1 MISCKHEEAE
11 KEATQWMSTIKNV
24 NYWTI
29 QLFNYSTIE
38 CQLLRGSVL
47 SDLFPE
53 PRLSLKTFPLDDCIA
68 YSVAMKDQIK

>member
-1 MISCKHEEAE
+1 MKKQKKKLPNEC
-11 KEATQWMSTIKNV
+11 QLLRMSTIE
-24 NYWTI
+24 
-29 QLFNYSTIE
+29 LFNYSTIE